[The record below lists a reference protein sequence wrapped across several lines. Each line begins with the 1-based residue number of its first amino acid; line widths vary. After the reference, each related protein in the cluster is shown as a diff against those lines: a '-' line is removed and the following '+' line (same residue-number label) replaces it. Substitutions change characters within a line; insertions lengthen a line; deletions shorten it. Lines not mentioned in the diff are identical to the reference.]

1 MALETCFQLST
12 IASTATTR
20 GRVLHAQHPFFH
32 KEKLNLLANSGP
44 KRATTSSLSPAPS
57 PSTSRPSTATIAR
70 RSRLVCQAKNVVD
83 EVLVANDA
91 NWNSLVTESE
101 NLVLVEFWAPWCGP
115 CRMIAPVIDELAK
128 EYAGKILCCKVN
140 TDESPKIA
148 SENGIRSIPTVIMI
162 KKGEKV
168 KTVVGAVPKNTL
180 IEIIDKYTQ
189 I

>member
-12 IASTATTR
+12 VASTATTTCR
-20 GRVLHAQHPFFH
+20 GRVLHAQQQPFFH
-32 KEKLNLLANSGP
+32 KEKLSLLPSSGP
-44 KRATTSSLSPAPS
+44 KRATSSLYSSGPT
-57 PSTSRPSTATIAR
+57 PSTSAGNNGR

-101 NLVLVEFWAPWCGP
+101 TLVLIEFWAPWCGP

-128 EYAGKILCCKVN
+128 EYAGKIVCCKVN
-140 TDESPKIA
+140 TDECPKIA
-148 SENGIRSIPTVIMI
+148 SDNGIRSIPTVVMI

-168 KTVVGAVPKNTL
+168 KTVVGAVPKSTL
-180 IEIIDKYTQ
+180 TDIIDKYTQ
-189 I
+189 L